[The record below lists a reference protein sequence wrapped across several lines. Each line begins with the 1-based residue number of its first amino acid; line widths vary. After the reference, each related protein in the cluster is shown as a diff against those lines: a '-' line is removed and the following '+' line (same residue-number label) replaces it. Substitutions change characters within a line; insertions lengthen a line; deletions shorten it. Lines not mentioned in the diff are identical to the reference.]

1 MLELMQMLIGIAEGG
16 ADAERLDYLI
26 HGVRSELLQLEVDA
40 VEPVRAGVPPPG
52 SGTVDV
58 AAMGAL
64 LVSLGGSAESLTQM
78 MTALRSWVGR
88 TPAPRMIEMTVG
100 DRTLRLSDASLAQQ
114 DRMIDEFVTAIRER

>member
-1 MLELMQMLIGIAEGG
+1 MLIGIAEGG

-40 VEPVRAGVPPPG
+40 VEPVRAGVPQPG
-52 SGTVDV
+52 SRAVDV

-64 LVSLGGSAESLTQM
+64 MVSLGGSDEALTQM

-100 DRTLRLSDASLAQQ
+100 DRTLRISDASPAQQ
-114 DRMIDEFVTAIRER
+114 DRMIDEFVTAIREGRTRP